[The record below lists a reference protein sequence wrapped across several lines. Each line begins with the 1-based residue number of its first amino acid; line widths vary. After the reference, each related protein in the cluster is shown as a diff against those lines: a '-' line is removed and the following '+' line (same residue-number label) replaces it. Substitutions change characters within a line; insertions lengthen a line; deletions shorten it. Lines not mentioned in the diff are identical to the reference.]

1 MSNTVLGNK
10 QEYTF
15 YQDYHEVEL
24 DDDEWIELEGELV
37 DEQVIVGFRE
47 NCPKASQSTTVQV
60 GFYYKPPDSEWYWD
74 YMYGD
79 PYKPIVPVV
88 FSCSNNGNLIECLN
102 QSFTEIPLSNRN
114 EGWVVM
120 NVTLKRKLVKNELIL
135 FGVYSDLIGVA
146 GIDFADA
153 DSTLSY
159 YYFSFADRRNFNSP
173 IAYVTSQAFL
183 NQQGKTDCNYCPM
196 IYLEYVNGIESVAY
210 TRTVLGNVGASTLLS
225 KRGIYKRN
233 RNITLAAMSLI
244 WRKGAYKKSVTTTAV
259 FEEAENRK
267 LLMVRQAESETTASS
282 NTGRKLGAVRNVQNN
297 GLFLSSETRKLIKRI
312 SNTETVG
319 VVEAARRFLF
329 VIRSLI
335 LTKGINDSFT
345 HKADYKK
352 LVQEHTENA
361 DAISK
366 KSHSIRNIEST
377 VDAQTI
383 PFASRLFFRTVHTV
397 SGFWDWIRGKIR
409 EANNVVTLFCPIAT
423 EIELECKI

>member
-1 MSNTVLGNK
+1 
-10 QEYTF
+10 
-15 YQDYHEVEL
+15 
-24 DDDEWIELEGELV
+24 
-37 DEQVIVGFRE
+37 
-47 NCPKASQSTTVQV
+47 
-60 GFYYKPPDSEWYWD
+60 
-74 YMYGD
+74 
-79 PYKPIVPVV
+79 
-88 FSCSNNGNLIECLN
+88 
-102 QSFTEIPLSNRN
+102 
-114 EGWVVM
+114 
-120 NVTLKRKLVKNELIL
+120 
-135 FGVYSDLIGVA
+135 
-146 GIDFADA
+146 
-153 DSTLSY
+153 
-159 YYFSFADRRNFNSP
+159 
-173 IAYVTSQAFL
+173 
-183 NQQGKTDCNYCPM
+183 M

-259 FEEAENRK
+259 FEEAESRK
-267 LLMVRQAESETTASS
+267 LLMARQAESETTASS

-335 LTKGINDSFT
+335 LTKEINDSFT
-345 HKADYKK
+345 HKTVYKK
-352 LVQEHTENA
+352 LVQEHTENT

-366 KSHSIRNIEST
+366 KGHSIRNIEST

-383 PFASRLFFRTVHTV
+383 PFASRLFFRTVQTV
-397 SGFWDWIRGKIR
+397 SDFWDWVRGKIR